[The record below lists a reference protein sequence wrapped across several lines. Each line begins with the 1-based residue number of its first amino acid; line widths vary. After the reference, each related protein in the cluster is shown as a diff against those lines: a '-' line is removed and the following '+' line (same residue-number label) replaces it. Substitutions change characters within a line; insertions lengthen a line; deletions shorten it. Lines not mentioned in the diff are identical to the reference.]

1 MTRKEEIE
9 KQIAENA
16 EAFKRGDMTYEE
28 LHSEQYLLFKEL
40 RKIEGE

>member
-16 EAFKRGDMTYEE
+16 EAFMRGDMTYEE
-28 LHSEQYLLFKEL
+28 LHSEQYPLFKEL
-40 RKIEGE
+40 REIEGE

>member
-16 EAFKRGDMTYEE
+16 EAFMRGDMTYEE
-28 LHSEQYLLFKEL
+28 LHSE
-40 RKIEGE
+40 